1 MVDRA
6 MNPELLAE
14 LKQLA
19 LLSEADIDT
28 SDSPEVLDWSGASR
42 GLFAEQPIHHRGYDV
57 RAIANWFLT
66 RGEVIG
72 RRYSNLA
79 LNKLVYFAI
88 ERSLVDRNILLTP
101 ARIEAWSHGPVFRE
115 VYQSFQSFAEKSI
128 TSRATKF
135 SAKDRAMIPASEN
148 FDSSDET
155 FFEEIINSFGKLS
168 ASHLREISHATGS
181 PWDAVWHY
189 HGQSN
194 PGMEIT
200 SAIILEYA
208 PERREAD
215 EK

>member
-1 MVDRA
+1 MVDKA

-14 LKQLA
+14 LQQLA

-42 GLFAEQPIHHRGYDV
+42 GLFAEQPTVQRGYDV
-57 RAIANWFLT
+57 RAIANWFLA
-66 RGEVIG
+66 RGQAIG
-72 RRYSNLA
+72 KTYSNLA
-79 LNKLVYFAI
+79 LNKLVYFAV

-115 VYQSFQSFAEKSI
+115 IYQSFQSFGDKVI
-128 TSRATKF
+128 TDRAKKF
-135 SAKDRAMIPASEN
+135 SVKDRAMILAYEQLEPEDEN
-148 FDSSDET
+148 FLED
-155 FFEEIINSFGKLS
+155 IVNSFGKLS
-168 ASHLREISHATGS
+168 ASVLREVSHATGG
-181 PWDAVWHY
+181 PWYVVWHY

-200 SAIILEYA
+200 PAIIFEHA
-208 PERREAD
+208 PERRGSD